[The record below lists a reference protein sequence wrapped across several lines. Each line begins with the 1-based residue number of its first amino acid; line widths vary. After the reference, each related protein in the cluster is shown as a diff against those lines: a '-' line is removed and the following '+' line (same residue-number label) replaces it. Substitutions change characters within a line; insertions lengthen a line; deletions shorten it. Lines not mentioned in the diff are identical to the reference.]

1 MAFKFRLKSLLRH
14 REFTLHQAQ
23 AALGAAESLRMR
35 IHSAIE
41 QLGENIRLESERFEQ
56 EQEKGIE
63 VARYLHFKGHLSLL
77 ERQLLMTYKELQKAS
92 EEVSIRKRA
101 MIECD
106 KEVKVLESIHTR
118 DRELYSLVQSRQEQK
133 KLNDIA
139 VFSNYRNRPGGKKN
153 HESG

>member
-35 IHSAIE
+35 IQCAIE
-41 QLGENIRLESERFEQ
+41 RLGENIRLESEQFEQ

-77 ERQLLMTYKELQKAS
+77 EQQLLMTYKELEKAS
-92 EEVSIRKRA
+92 EEVQIRKQA

-106 KEVKVLESIHTR
+106 KEVKVLESIQTR
-118 DRELYSLVQSRQEQK
+118 DRELYALIQSRQEQK

-139 VFSNYRNRPGGKKN
+139 VFSDYRNRAGREEK
-153 HESG
+153 S